1 MYNKRNCFRSI
12 EPKLPP
18 ARTNR
23 LLSGKSNEAPR
34 GLDYSKQSAVKI
46 IVDAARER
54 SPSSAILFPWSGKMA
69 GQNKELGMTLFTRL
83 DCFKKRRRSSIA
95 AGVPTGVTKKNW
107 KNGKS
112 RGRAKE
118 RKRGGFGKRTKRA
131 GTATSRGIKRDIE
144 EGEDFSV
151 TSSTWRRGSRRIDGK
166 WKKEEEIERKK
177 EKSQEDSERSIV
189 LLGRIKK
196 HTRDRLFVI
205 LMKKPGDK
213 GIVARTLHLLET
225 CIECSL

>member
-18 ARTNR
+18 TRTNR
-23 LLSGKSNEAPR
+23 LLSGKSDEAPR

-54 SPSSAILFPWSGKMA
+54 SPSSVILFPWSGKMA

-112 RGRAKE
+112 RERAKE
-118 RKRGGFGKRTKRA
+118 RRVWEAHKEGWNCNEQRDKEGHRGGWGFLCDLIDLKTRQSQNRREVK
-131 GTATSRGIKRDIE
+131 E
-144 EGEDFSV
+144 
-151 TSSTWRRGSRRIDGK
+151 RRGDRKEEREESRR
-166 WKKEEEIERKK
+166 
-177 EKSQEDSERSIV
+177 
-189 LLGRIKK
+189 LG
-196 HTRDRLFVI
+196 
-205 LMKKPGDK
+205 
-213 GIVARTLHLLET
+213 TLD
-225 CIECSL
+225 CFIGSD